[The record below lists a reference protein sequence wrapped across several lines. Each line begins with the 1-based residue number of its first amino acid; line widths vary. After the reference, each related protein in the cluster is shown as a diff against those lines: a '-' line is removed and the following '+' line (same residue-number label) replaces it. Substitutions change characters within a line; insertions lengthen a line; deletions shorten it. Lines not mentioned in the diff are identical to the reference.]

1 MKIYSMM
8 REVFTR
14 LIDDR
19 FDQRLRRARNAARS
33 YVGSPVK
40 RDNVPNSIRN
50 VPPPAVHVI
59 LVSPIGTPQTKF
71 TVP

>member
-1 MKIYSMM
+1 MKSEILFFF
-8 REVFTR
+8 FTR

-19 FDQRLRRARNAARS
+19 FDQRLCKARNATRS
-33 YVGSPVK
+33 YTGSPVR
-40 RDNVPNSIRN
+40 RDNVPNSIKN

-59 LVSPIGTPQTKF
+59 FVSPIGTPQTKF